1 MARAM
6 PLMLAVCA
14 AAIVLLGIRVLQL
27 ESQLE
32 RAERRLG
39 GDASGRPPTT
49 ETAEATLEPRKPVGL
64 EPRVTAVEQE
74 VRALRDDLRTLEK
87 ATEATLA
94 MPAPGAN
101 PDPRQIL
108 SVVKGETD
116 RIRDRQLDFARS
128 RWSEGRKQALEQ
140 FTALHDL
147 QPEQKA
153 QIEELLEN
161 ESNRLVA
168 IMRKPDVLENPEQM
182 AADWSAVMRDTDRAA
197 TGVLDPQQ
205 VAPWKVARTIERR
218 VLWPWL
224 PLE

>member
-1 MARAM
+1 MARAV
-6 PLMLAVCA
+6 PLMLVICV
-14 AAIVLLGIRVLQL
+14 AAIVVLGVRVLQL

-39 GDASGRPPTT
+39 GDASGRPGAH

-64 EPRVTAVEQE
+64 EARVTAVEQD

-94 MPAPGAN
+94 IPAPGAN
-101 PDPRQIL
+101 ADPRQIL
-108 SVVKGETD
+108 SVVKGEAD

-128 RWSEGRKQALEQ
+128 SWSAGRKEALEQ
-140 FTALHDL
+140 FTVVHNL

-153 QIEELLEN
+153 QIAELLES
-161 ESNRLVA
+161 ESSRLVA

-182 AADWSAVMRDTDRAA
+182 AADWSAVLRDTDRAA
-197 TGVLDPQQ
+197 TGVLDPHQ
-205 VAPWKVARTIERR
+205 VAPWKAARTIERR

-224 PLE
+224 PLD